1 MARALASG
9 TRADIALLAL
19 SATLSLAALALP
31 AHLRDPVASTL
42 RRVFIAPLVAMQS
55 DAELARSAIIR
66 HDVETDAR
74 DSVALRALEVPALE
88 AENDRLRRALGLGHS
103 LGWGFVPAE
112 ALHSRAL
119 GEEYTLTLTR
129 GGRAGIR
136 SYSPVVAPEGLV
148 GMVETVDPTMSLAIT
163 WSHPDFRVS
172 AMAADGSAFGIVKA
186 HLGTGLE
193 RYLLELSGVQMSA
206 ALAPGTRIVSS
217 GVGGVYPRGIPVGT
231 VIGEVK
237 TSEGWARTYLVQPAV
252 KPFDVSSVL
261 VLEPKRVVAGM
272 QSVWAG
278 EDSTHRGSAAA
289 DSAAHRGGIV
299 IPRDTVPET
308 PADTTDSADAG
319 PGAGAAG
326 GVQP

>member
-1 MARALASG
+1 MARAVASG

-19 SATLSLAALALP
+19 SVTFSLAALALP
-31 AHLRDPVASTL
+31 AHLRDPITATL

-55 DAELARSAIIR
+55 DAELARRAISR
-66 HDVETDAR
+66 HDIETDAR
-74 DSVALRALEVPALE
+74 DSIALRALEVPALE

-119 GEEYTLTLTR
+119 GEEFTLTLTR
-129 GGRAGIR
+129 GARAGIR
-136 SYSPVVAPEGLV
+136 AFSPVVAPEGLV

-186 HLGTGLE
+186 HLGTGPE

-206 ALAPGTRIVSS
+206 TLAPGTRIVSS

-252 KPFDVSSVL
+252 KPFDVASIL

-272 QSVWAG
+272 QSVWVG
-278 EDSTHRGSAAA
+278 QDSTHRAAAAA
-289 DSAAHRGGIV
+289 DSAGRHGGV
-299 IPRDTVPET
+299 IFPRDTVPES
-308 PADTTDSADAG
+308 PADTTDSTES
-319 PGAGAAG
+319 GAGSPG
-326 GVQP
+326 GAQP